1 MSSTGPSSAE
11 TEQRRR
17 RLRAHIALLF
27 MVIIWAV
34 NFSVAKIALRH
45 LSPLAFNGLR
55 FPLACAA
62 LYVLLRRS
70 GPVPMP
76 ARSDYLRVIVL
87 GVLGNL
93 VYQQFFIFGLDQTRA
108 GTASLMLAGTP
119 LITAILSA
127 TLGHERI
134 RPRVWIGVCC
144 TLIGISLVVLFG
156 EHDPSAARG
165 TRIGALL
172 LLSASI
178 SWAIYTVGSR
188 RLVQRYGPVPVTAW
202 TLWIGSLGVFL
213 VGLPDIARAQLQ
225 RLSPGIWLA
234 VVYAGVLSIGAAY
247 LIWYNGV
254 RELGNT
260 RTATYSNLVPAVT
273 LLVAWLWLNETPSVG
288 QLAGAATIIG
298 GVTLAQ
304 SRRAADRNTPVGA

>member
-1 MSSTGPSSAE
+1 
-11 TEQRRR
+11 
-17 RLRAHIALLF
+17 
-27 MVIIWAV
+27 MVTIWAV

-70 GPVPMP
+70 GPVPVP
-76 ARSDYLRVIVL
+76 ARSDYARVIIL
-87 GVLGNL
+87 GLLGNL
-93 VYQQFFIFGLDQTRA
+93 VYQQFFIFGLNQTRA
-108 GTASLMLAGTP
+108 GTASLLLAGTP
-119 LITAILSA
+119 LITALFSA

-144 TLIGISLVVLFG
+144 TLIGISLVVLLG
-156 EHDPSAARG
+156 DRNAADSRG
-165 TRIGALL
+165 TLLGALL
-172 LLSASI
+172 LLGASL

-188 RLVQRYGPVPVTAW
+188 KLVQRYGPVPVTAW
-202 TLWIGSLGVFL
+202 TLWIGSFGVLL
-213 VGLPDIARAQLQ
+213 VGLPDLARAQLH
-225 RLSPGIWLA
+225 RLPAGIWLA
-234 VVYAGVLSIGAAY
+234 VLYAGVLSIGVAY

-273 LLVAWLWLNETPSVG
+273 LVVAWLWLRETPSAG

-304 SRRAADRNTPVGA
+304 SRRAADRSTSSVSSEPAGA